1 MKIYRVFDD
10 TWEQVMD
17 EGQVCK
23 FAISQVYNCPDDYLA
38 ENLKDCVDNAEEVST
53 IAFNVLNLRETIT
66 FEQAKMLLN
75 ARCFDLEEI
84 EVY

>member
-10 TWEQVMD
+10 VWEQVMG
-17 EGQVCK
+17 EGQVCE
-23 FAISQVYNCPDDYLA
+23 FAISQVYNCPDDYLVD
-38 ENLKDCVDNAEEVST
+38 NLEGYVDNAKEIST
-53 IAFNVLNLRETIT
+53 IAFNILNLKETIT